1 MLNQGNIASKESYQ
15 VCAHSFGGYGL
26 HILMVVQVLVAASA
40 GTPDEKQRIFVIS
53 VRKPGETGT
62 G

>member
-1 MLNQGNIASKESYQ
+1 M
-15 VCAHSFGGYGL
+15 HFFGGFGL
-26 HILMVVQVLVAASA
+26 HIFIVVQVSVAASA
-40 GTPDEKQRIFVIS
+40 GTLDEKQRIFVIS